1 MRDLLW
7 YDPSTPPDAPSF
19 EPDPVKRAQAAM
31 RRDLPRRFWKDVAL
45 DSTVKGHHVL
55 LDGRPVKTPGKRA
68 LVLPKIELAE
78 AVAEEWR
85 AQETFLD
92 PATMP
97 LTRLANSVVDGVADR
112 FAEVAD
118 DAAKYAGT
126 DLVCYRAESPDR
138 LVERQTAG
146 WDPLLDWIEDTHGA
160 RLLVAEGIVHV
171 AQDGEALARLR
182 AVLDGF
188 DAWRLAGFHT
198 LNASMFKLAYNYA
211 KTGMSAFVSLQE
223 EEFQMERE
231 WGFKAVK
238 HQRFVGAGYFDQI
251 QQTVAGGE
259 VATAALKGPTGSSVR
274 PSRAAASIASRAIS
288 NSSAA
293 AQTGPTTHNCSTALP
308 AISARG
314 APAAT
319 ARPARRVG

>member
-198 LNASMFKLAYNYA
+198 LTTLTGSFVVALAIAEGRLSPDEGWRIAHLDEDWNAELWGRDEEAEKRLA
-211 KTGMSAFVSLQE
+211 FRRV
-223 EEFQMERE
+223 EFD
-231 WGFKAVK
+231 A
-238 HQRFVGAGYFDQI
+238 
-251 QQTVAGGE
+251 
-259 VATAALKGPTGSSVR
+259 AALLV
-274 PSRAAASIASRAIS
+274 IA
-288 NSSAA
+288 
-293 AQTGPTTHNCSTALP
+293 
-308 AISARG
+308 
-314 APAAT
+314 
-319 ARPARRVG
+319 